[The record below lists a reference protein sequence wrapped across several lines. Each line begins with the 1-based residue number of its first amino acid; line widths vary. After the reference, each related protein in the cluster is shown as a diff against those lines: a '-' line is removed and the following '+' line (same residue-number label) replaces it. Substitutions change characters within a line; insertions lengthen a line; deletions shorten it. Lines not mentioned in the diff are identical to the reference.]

1 MRKNK
6 VQKLKNKK
14 KKVVEQLPPLSEVIR
29 GTFIEC
35 YLQCIRENCSCHK
48 DKKYRHGPYYRI
60 SYGKKGRMYH
70 VYVPL
75 HLKETVKRWTK
86 NYEKI
91 REGIEKISDLNI
103 KLIRSG
109 MDK

>member
-1 MRKNK
+1 MANK
-6 VQKLKNKK
+6 IKELKK
-14 KKVVEQLPPLSEVIR
+14 KKQKIIKQLPPLDEILR

-35 YLQCIRENCSCHK
+35 YLTCIRENCSCHK
-48 DKKYRHGPYYRI
+48 DKKYRHGPYYRV

-75 HLKETVKRWTK
+75 PLKETVKRWTK
-86 NYEKI
+86 NYEELWNK
-91 REGIEKISDLNI
+91 IEKISSLNI
-103 KLIRSG
+103 KLIKSG